1 MTISAMG
8 MAVMPARW
16 AVHAAGPDIASC
28 PNPTIKKDEGFDAE
42 ELCRRLRVQ
51 ERRQVGQEQ
60 RRRRRATECQTT
72 AQQYHHIPQVAA
84 SDFARTATPD
94 DFRKK
99 DIYTLSQLALQKRK
113 EGRSHS
119 VPMPGPLSASR
130 LARALEVARAEL
142 ENCTD
147 RNQLQWD
154 RALAK
159 AAAQHKEQ
167 EVDRPV
173 KRDFSMSH
181 PVLNKEACDLGRGR
195 DHGTGH
201 VVWDEVDGLFL
212 AKPKAKYAYRPDDH
226 PDWAQADENQSNRVR
241 RRSFR
246 EVVSP
251 LFKKPESMWSLRNKE
266 RAISDDEIAPE
277 SLETAK
283 NISKDT
289 AVAKPFS
296 AHWHK
301 R

>member
-1 MTISAMG
+1 
-8 MAVMPARW
+8 MPTRW
-16 AVHAAGPDIASC
+16 AVHAAGPDFSRL
-28 PNPTIKKDEGFDAE
+28 NPKTKKDEGFDVE

-51 ERRQVGQEQ
+51 ERRQTGQEQ
-60 RRRRRATECQTT
+60 RRRRRATECETT
-72 AQQYHHIPQVAA
+72 AQQYHHIPRVAA

-94 DFRKK
+94 DFGKR
-99 DIYTLSQLALQKRK
+99 DIHRLSHMALPKRK

-119 VPMPGPLSASR
+119 VPMPGPLSASS

-159 AAAQHKEQ
+159 AAAQHKQQ

-173 KRDFSMSH
+173 KRDSFMPH
-181 PVLNKEACDLGRGR
+181 PVLYKEACDLGRAR
-195 DHGTGH
+195 DYSASH
-201 VVWDEVDGLFL
+201 VVEDEVDGLL
-212 AKPKAKYAYRPDDH
+212 PAKPKAKYAYRPDDH
-226 PDWAQADENQSNRVR
+226 PDWAQTDENKSKRDR

-251 LFKKPESMWSLRNKE
+251 LFKKSEYMWSLRNKE
-266 RAISDDEIAPE
+266 RAIFDDETAPE

-283 NISKDT
+283 NISTDT
-289 AVAKPFS
+289 AVAKHSS